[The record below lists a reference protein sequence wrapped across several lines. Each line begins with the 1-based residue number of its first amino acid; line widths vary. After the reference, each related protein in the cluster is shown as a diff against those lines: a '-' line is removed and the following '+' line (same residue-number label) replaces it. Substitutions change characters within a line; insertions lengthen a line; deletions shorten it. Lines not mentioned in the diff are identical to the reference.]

1 MKNKED
7 AEKLA
12 NQMIK
17 IGNLAGKEVKC
28 VLTSM
33 DEPLGYAV
41 GNSLE
46 VIEAINFL
54 KGDMLEDVKQV
65 VLELGSYMIKLAG
78 KGDNLEENK
87 QKMLQNIENGQA
99 YKKLVE
105 MVQNQGGD
113 ISYLEDTTKFEKS
126 KYISAVVTEKTGY
139 VQEIN
144 AEEIGKLSCYLGAGR
159 INKEDEILKNVG
171 IILNKKVGDKVEEQ
185 EFLAY
190 ICADDENK
198 LREAERKILE
208 IYKIEEKEVEKQ
220 QVILGII

>member
-1 MKNKED
+1 
-7 AEKLA
+7 
-12 NQMIK
+12 
-17 IGNLAGKEVKC
+17 
-28 VLTSM
+28 
-33 DEPLGYAV
+33 
-41 GNSLE
+41 
-46 VIEAINFL
+46 
-54 KGDMLEDVKQV
+54 
-65 VLELGSYMIKLAG
+65 MIKLAG

-126 KYISAVVTEKTGY
+126 KYISAVVTEKTGI
-139 VQEIN
+139 VQEID

-190 ICADDENK
+190 ICANDENK

-208 IYKIEEKEVEKQ
+208 IYKIEDKEVEKHPI
-220 QVILGII
+220 ILGIV